1 MAGLSREGFSRAAV
15 ARVAMK
21 INFSAALLALGL
33 AAGFAAPASAAN
45 KEHQQLMADIRML
58 QEQSQQLQNL
68 IGQLGDTLKAV
79 NARLDDQTNVN
90 RKAFADQKLI
100 VDTLSSDL
108 RVVREKVDDNNV
120 RIGSLTQEMES
131 VRQTVQQLNA
141 PRPTTPGDTSPA
153 TGGASPDTTAGG
165 AAPAQAA
172 PPTGA
177 AALGTS
183 PQRAWDTAFSDYTAG
198 QYDLAVL
205 GFDAYIRDFPKS
217 DMADNAQVLIGK
229 SLMLDNKYD
238 KAVEAFDKAIR
249 GYPAGDAIP
258 DAYYQKGIALQHL
271 GQTDA
276 ARDAFQFVVRTWP
289 ESDAGRLAQQ
299 KLDQLKKP
307 D

>member
-1 MAGLSREGFSRAAV
+1 
-15 ARVAMK
+15 MK
-21 INFSAALLALGL
+21 IRLSAALLAAALWTGL
-33 AAGFAAPASAAN
+33 ATPASAAN

-68 IGQLGDTLKAV
+68 IGQLGETLKAV

-100 VDTLSSDL
+100 IDTLSSDL

-131 VRQTVQQLNA
+131 VRQTMLQMGA
-141 PRPTTPGDTSPA
+141 PRPSTNGDPGAPAPGTVPDIAAPGTTPP
-153 TGGASPDTTAGG
+153 
-165 AAPAQAA
+165 QAA

-217 DMADNAQVLIGK
+217 DM
-229 SLMLDNKYD
+229 
-238 KAVEAFDKAIR
+238 
-249 GYPAGDAIP
+249 
-258 DAYYQKGIALQHL
+258 
-271 GQTDA
+271 
-276 ARDAFQFVVRTWP
+276 
-289 ESDAGRLAQQ
+289 
-299 KLDQLKKP
+299 
-307 D
+307 

>member
-1 MAGLSREGFSRAAV
+1 MRIRLSAV
-15 ARVAMK
+15 V
-21 INFSAALLALGL
+21 LALGL
-33 AAGFAAPASAAN
+33 LAGLAAPASAAN

-68 IGQLGDTLKAV
+68 IGQLGETLKAV
-79 NARLDDQTNVN
+79 NARLDDQTNTE

-100 VDTLSSDL
+100 IDTLSSDL

-131 VRQTVQQLNA
+131 VRQTVQQMNV
-141 PRPTTPGDTSPA
+141 PRPMT
-153 TGGASPDTTAGG
+153 PDTGTPAVPG
-165 AAPAQAA
+165 AAPDATA
-172 PPTGA
+172 PAGAPPQPAPTGA

-217 DMADNAQVLIGK
+217 DMADNAQLLIGK

-258 DAYYQKGIALQHL
+258 EAYYQKGLALQHL
-271 GQTDA
+271 GQTDD
-276 ARDAFQFVVRTWP
+276 ARDAFAFVVRTWP
-289 ESDAGRLAQQ
+289 NSDAGRLAKQ

-307 D
+307 

>member
-1 MAGLSREGFSRAAV
+1 MRIRL
-15 ARVAMK
+15 
-21 INFSAALLALGL
+21 SAALLAAVLGI
-33 AAGFAAPASAAN
+33 GFAAPASAAN

-68 IGQLGDTLKAV
+68 IAQLGDTLKAV

-100 VDTLSSDL
+100 IDTLSSDL

-120 RIGSLTQEMES
+120 RVGSLTQEMES
-131 VRQTVQQLNA
+131 LRQTMQQM
-141 PRPTTPGDTSPA
+141 PRPSSTGEPFSPSA
-153 TGGASPDTTAGG
+153 VGGAPDTTAPG
-165 AAPAQAA
+165 AAASQAA
-172 PPTGA
+172 TPTGA
-177 AALGTS
+177 VALGTS

-238 KAVEAFDKAIR
+238 RAVDAFDKAIR
-249 GYPAGDAIP
+249 AYPAGDAIP
-258 DAYYQKGIALQHL
+258 EAYYQKGLALQHL

-276 ARDAFQFVVRTWP
+276 ARDAFAFVVRTWP
-289 ESDAGRLAQQ
+289 NSDVYMLAKQ

>member
-1 MAGLSREGFSRAAV
+1 MRITLSAVVLTLGLLAGL
-15 ARVAMK
+15 
-21 INFSAALLALGL
+21 
-33 AAGFAAPASAAN
+33 AAPASAAN

-68 IGQLGDTLKAV
+68 IGQLGETLKAV
-79 NARLDDQTNVN
+79 NARLDEQTNTS

-100 VDTLSSDL
+100 IDTLSNDL

-131 VRQTVQQLNA
+131 VRQSVQQMSV
-141 PRPTTPGDTSPA
+141 PRPTTPGDTG
-153 TGGASPDTTAGG
+153 TGAAAETG
-165 AAPAQAA
+165 AAPDAA
-172 PPTGA
+172 AAGTTPTPASPAGA

-205 GFDAYIRDFPKS
+205 GFSAYIRDFPKS

-238 KAVEAFDKAIR
+238 KAVEAFDSAIR
-249 GYPAGDAIP
+249 SYPTGDAIP
-258 DAYYQKGIALQHL
+258 EAYYQKGLSLQHL
-271 GQTDA
+271 GQIDA
-276 ARDAFQFVVRTWP
+276 ARDAFAFVVRTWP
-289 ESDAGRLAQQ
+289 NSTAGTLAQQ

-307 D
+307 Q

>member
-1 MAGLSREGFSRAAV
+1 MRIKLSAAV
-15 ARVAMK
+15 LT
-21 INFSAALLALGL
+21 IGLLAGL
-33 AAGFAAPASAAN
+33 AAPAAAAN

-68 IGQLGDTLKAV
+68 IAQLGDTLKAV

-90 RKAFADQKLI
+90 RKSFADQKLI

-120 RIGSLTQEMES
+120 RVGSLTQEMES
-131 VRQTVQQLNA
+131 LRQTMQQMSA
-141 PRPTTPGDTSPA
+141 PRMSPTGDASAPPAPGAAPDVAAP
-153 TGGASPDTTAGG
+153 GGASTTA
-165 AAPAQAA
+165 P

-177 AALGTS
+177 VALGTS

-238 KAVEAFDKAIR
+238 KAVDAFDKAIR
-249 GYPAGDAIP
+249 AYPSGDAIP
-258 DAYYQKGIALQHL
+258 EAYYQKGLALQHL
-271 GQTDA
+271 GQIDA
-276 ARDAFQFVVRTWP
+276 ARDAFAFVVRTWP
-289 ESDAGRLAQQ
+289 NSDVFTLAKQ